1 MKIGL
6 LMAGESAG
14 SMAEKYGEHEA
25 QFIDLFDPLQD
36 VDAEKIEWKIYYV
49 LRDEFPKSA
58 AECDAYLVTGSR
70 HGVYDQLPWMIRL
83 EEFIREIVTAQKRL
97 TGVCFGHQIIAEA
110 LGGKV
115 IKVEKGFG
123 IGMHEYKMVI
133 PTAIAHLAQDGDL
146 ALQTSFKV
154 NVMHGDQV
162 VELPDTAEII
172 ASSEFCEFA
181 GLYYP
186 EGVLTYQ
193 GHPEFDNEF
202 IRDLIEYKWGNG
214 QNWVAQSVKD
224 EAIAS
229 AEDGKPSAR
238 LPIAKFM
245 LNFMTE
251 QTV

>member
-14 SMAEKYGEHEA
+14 SMAVKYGLHED
-25 QFIDLFDPLQD
+25 QFIDLFDPLND
-36 VDAEKIEWKIYYV
+36 VAAEKIEWKIYYV
-49 LRDEFPKSA
+49 LRDEFPKTVD
-58 AECDAYLVTGSR
+58 ECDAYLVTGSK
-70 HGVYDQLPWMIRL
+70 HGVYDKLPWMAEL
-83 EEFIREIVTAQKRL
+83 SEFIRNIVSAQKRL

-115 IKVEKGFG
+115 VKVDQGFG

-133 PTAIAHLAQDGDL
+133 PSEISHLAQDGDL
-146 ALQTSFKV
+146 ALQTTFKV

-162 VELPDTAEII
+162 VELPPTAEMI

-193 GHPEFDNEF
+193 GHPEFDNQF
-202 IRDLIEYKWGNG
+202 IRDLIEYKWDLG
-214 QNWVAQSVKD
+214 QDWVKQQVKE
-224 EAIAS
+224 EAIDSAAEGLAS
-229 AEDGKPSAR
+229 SR
-238 LPIAKFM
+238 LPLAKFM
-245 LNFMTE
+245 LNFMVE
-251 QTV
+251 KAS

>member
-1 MKIGL
+1 
-6 LMAGESAG
+6 MAGENAG
-14 SMAEKYGEHEA
+14 GMAEKYGDHEQ
-25 QFIDLFDPLQD
+25 QFIDLFDPLL
-36 VDAEKIEWKIYYV
+36 DASAQAIEWKVYYV
-49 LRDEFPKSA
+49 LRDEFPASA
-58 AECDAYLVTGSR
+58 DECDAYLVTGSR
-70 HGVYDQLPWMIRL
+70 YGVYDALPWMIRL
-83 EEFIREIVTAQKRL
+83 EEFIREIVSAKKRL
-97 TGVCFGHQIIAEA
+97 TGVCFGHQIIANA

-115 IKVEKGFG
+115 KKVEQGFG

-133 PTAIAHLAQDGDL
+133 PSEIEHLAQEGDF

-162 VELPDTAEII
+162 VELPETAEII
-172 ASSEFCEFA
+172 ASSDFCEFA

-214 QNWVAQSVKD
+214 QDWVSEQVKD
-224 EAIAS
+224 KAIVSAGDGQAS
-229 AEDGKPSAR
+229 MR

-251 QTV
+251 QRA

>member
-14 SMAEKYGEHEA
+14 SMAIKYGLHEK
-25 QFIDLFDPLQD
+25 QFIDLFDPLLD
-36 VDAEKIEWKIYYV
+36 DAAPRIEWKIYYV
-49 LRDEFPKSA
+49 LRDEFPSSA
-58 AECDAYLVTGSR
+58 DECDAYLVTGSK
-70 HGVYDQLPWMIRL
+70 HGVYDKLPWMIRL
-83 EEFIREIVTAQKRL
+83 SEFIREIVSEKKRL
-97 TGVCFGHQIIAEA
+97 TGVCFGHQVIADA
-110 LGGKV
+110 LGGEVVKA
-115 IKVEKGFG
+115 EQGFG

-133 PTAIAHLAQDGDL
+133 PQELSHLAKDGEL
-146 ALQTSFKV
+146 SLQTTFKV

-162 VELPDTAEII
+162 VKLPETAEII

-193 GHPEFDNEF
+193 GHPEFDNQF
-202 IRDLIEYKWGNG
+202 IRDLIEYKWGLG
-214 QNWVAQSVKD
+214 QDWVSQQVKD
-224 EAIAS
+224 EAIDS
-229 AEDGKPSAR
+229 AEDKAASSR

-251 QTV
+251 QVV

>member
-14 SMAEKYGEHEA
+14 SMAVKYGDHED
-25 QFIDLFDPLQD
+25 QFIDLFNPLMD
-36 VDAEKIEWKIYYV
+36 ANAEKVEWKIYYV
-49 LRDEFPKSA
+49 LRDEFPSSVD
-58 AECDAYLVTGSR
+58 ECDAYLVTGSR
-70 HGVYDQLPWMIRL
+70 HGVYDELPWMIEL
-83 EEFIREIVTAQKRL
+83 AEFIREIVSASIRL
-97 TGVCFGHQIIAEA
+97 TGVCFGHQIIAHA

-115 IKVEKGFG
+115 IKVERGFG

-133 PTAIAHLAQDGDL
+133 PSAIAHLASDGEF
-146 ALQTSFKV
+146 AVQTMFKV

-162 VELPDTAEII
+162 VELPPTAEII

-193 GHPEFDNEF
+193 GHPEFDNQF

-214 QNWVAQSVKD
+214 QEWVSQQVKN
-224 EAIAS
+224 EAIDSAADGNAS
-229 AEDGKPSAR
+229 SR

-251 QTV
+251 QKI

>member
-14 SMAEKYGEHEA
+14 NLAVKYGEHED
-25 QFIDLFDPLQD
+25 QFIDLFNPLLD
-36 VDAEKIEWKIYYV
+36 DDAPKIEWKIYYV
-49 LRDEFPKSA
+49 LRDEFPQSVE
-58 AECDAYLVTGSR
+58 ECDAYLVTGSKF
-70 HGVYDQLPWMIRL
+70 GVYDELPWMIEL
-83 EEFIREIVTAQKRL
+83 AEFIRRIVAAKKRL
-97 TGVCFGHQIIAEA
+97 TGVCFGHQIIAHA

-115 IKVEKGFG
+115 IKVEQGFG

-133 PTAIAHLAQDGDL
+133 PSEIAHLAQDGDL
-146 ALQTSFKV
+146 ALKTTFKV

-162 VELPDTAEII
+162 VVLPATAEII

-202 IRDLIEYKWGNG
+202 IKDLIEYKWGNG
-214 QNWVAQSVKD
+214 HDWVSQKVKD
-224 EAIAS
+224 EAIESADESHAS
-229 AEDGKPSAR
+229 QR

-245 LNFMTE
+245 LNFMIE
-251 QTV
+251 KVV

>member
-14 SMAEKYGEHEA
+14 SMANKYGLHEQ
-25 QFIDLFDPLQD
+25 QFIDLFDPLI
-36 VDAEKIEWKIYYV
+36 DATSPKIEWKIYYV
-49 LRDEFPKSA
+49 LRDEFPASA
-58 AECDAYLVTGSR
+58 DECDAYLVTGSK
-70 HGVYDQLPWMIRL
+70 HGVYDELPWMARL
-83 EEFIREIVTAQKRL
+83 ADFIRDIVSAKKRL
-97 TGVCFGHQIIAEA
+97 TGVCFGHQIIAHA

-115 IKVEKGFG
+115 TKVKQGFG

-133 PTAIAHLAQDGDL
+133 PTELSHLAKDGAL
-146 ALQTSFKV
+146 ALQTTFTV

-162 VELPDTAEII
+162 VELPTTAEII
-172 ASSEFCEFA
+172 ASSDFCEFA

-193 GHPEFDNEF
+193 GHPEFDNQF
-202 IRDLIEYKWGNG
+202 IRDLIEYKWDLG
-214 QNWVAQSVKD
+214 QDWVSQQIKD
-224 EAIAS
+224 EAMAS
-229 AEDGKPSAR
+229 AEDGKNSTR

-251 QTV
+251 QSV

>member
-14 SMAEKYGEHEA
+14 GLAVKYGLHEK
-25 QFIDLFDPLQD
+25 QFIDLFEPLHEAD
-36 VDAEKIEWKIYYV
+36 GPKIEWKIYYV
-49 LRDEFPKSA
+49 LNDIFPTSA
-58 AECDAYLVTGSR
+58 DECDAYLVTGSK
-70 HGVYDQLPWMIRL
+70 HGVYDNLPWMIKL
-83 EEFIREIVTAQKRL
+83 SDFIRRIVSAKKRL

-115 IKVEKGFG
+115 IKVEQGFG
-123 IGMHEYKMVI
+123 IGMHQYKMVI
-133 PTAIAHLAQDGDL
+133 PSQIAHLAQDGDF
-146 ALQTSFKV
+146 ALQTTFKV

-162 VELPDTAEII
+162 VELPPTAEII
-172 ASSEFCEFA
+172 ATSDFCEFA

-193 GHPEFDNEF
+193 GHPEFDNQF
-202 IRDLIEYKWGNG
+202 IRDLIDDKWSRG
-214 QNWVAQSVKD
+214 QDWVDTNVKD
-224 EAIAS
+224 QAIVS
-229 AEDGKPSAR
+229 AADDQPSTR

-251 QTV
+251 KTV